1 MIDKQILGGVSPLKA
16 RQSSR
21 GGKNASKAT
30 ATSKR
35 RGGFAKS
42 TGKRGAGGPNVGGY
56 NANTSFVAK
65 NKWTPPAS
73 GGTAIIPDK
82 PYSYDADGNMQVD
95 PMATK
100 KYTDPVVGGTTTE
113 KTEKA
118 RSTYQA
124 SYDSLEDKDGG
135 TYNKR
140 NDKLYTNFEDYEA
153 DAMKFNKD
161 NPDYKEYETKTVT
174 KKGKPGFW
182 TYYDENGGEISK
194 EEYSKYKNK
203 K

>member
-1 MIDKQILGGVSPLKA
+1 
-16 RQSSR
+16 
-21 GGKNASKAT
+21 
-30 ATSKR
+30 
-35 RGGFAKS
+35 
-42 TGKRGAGGPNVGGY
+42 
-56 NANTSFVAK
+56 
-65 NKWTPPAS
+65 
-73 GGTAIIPDK
+73 
-82 PYSYDADGNMQVD
+82 MQVD

-135 TYNKR
+135 KYNKR

>member
-42 TGKRGAGGPNVGGY
+42 TGKRGAGGRNVGGY

-124 SYDSLEDKDGG
+124 SYDALEDKDGG
-135 TYNKR
+135 KYNKR